1 MWGEALTVI
10 PRVDKERWQK
20 LDIISKWLIS
30 TRAAVLIMTFLSAA
44 IGGILAY
51 MDRLKPGRNFDLHL
65 LVICALGLVMA
76 HAANNILNDIVDHFK
91 GVDKGNYY
99 RAQYGPQPLE
109 HGLMSFRELFI
120 YFFITGFIAFTAGVY
135 LVYLTG
141 WTTLWL
147 FAAGSFFLLFY
158 TWPLKYFGL
167 GELAV
172 VLVWGPLMIGGT
184 YFVCSGV
191 WSWQACMVSLP
202 YALGVTTVLFGKH
215 IDKLE
220 QDKEKKVRTLPVII
234 GEKVSRYSV
243 IMMMALQYAIAF
255 YLVFRGY
262 LALALTAFS
271 LNMFV
276 AVAGVYL
283 KKKPE
288 TEPENYPK
296 NTWPL
301 YFVAYAFQHNKR
313 FGLLFFGALLAQA
326 FLIPLFRQLAC
337 R

>member
-10 PRVDKERWQK
+10 PRVDKERWEK

-51 MDRLKPGRNFDLHL
+51 MDGSFNLYRW
-65 LVICALGLVMA
+65 VICALGLVMA
-76 HAANNILNDIVDHFK
+76 HACNNILNDMVDHFK
-91 GVDKGNYY
+91 GVDKGNYF

-109 HGLMSFRELFI
+109 HGLMTFKELFI
-120 YFFITGFIAFTAGVY
+120 YLAVTGFIAFSAGAF
-135 LVYLTG
+135 LIYLTG
-141 WTTLWL
+141 ITTLWL
-147 FAAGSFFLLFY
+147 AFAGAFFLLFY

-167 GELAV
+167 GEFAV
-172 VLVWGPLMIGGT
+172 IAVWGPLMIGGT
-184 YFVCSGV
+184 YFVCAGS
-191 WSWQACMVSLP
+191 WSWQACIVSLP

-234 GEKVSRYSV
+234 GEKASRYSV
-243 IMMMALQYAIAF
+243 IAMMALQYGVAF

-262 LALALTAFS
+262 PALALTAFS

-276 AVAGVYL
+276 AVAGIYS

-288 TEPENYPK
+288 REPENYPK

-313 FGLLFFGALLAQA
+313 FGLLFFGALLLQA
-326 FLIPLFRQLAC
+326 FLFPLFKLLTGR
-337 R
+337 